1 MSHADAIDQAIAD
14 INAFSFGPAEK
25 VRAIK
30 ALSAAAKFL
39 RKNQANLRDNFA
51 RTAISG
57 LATCPSGARAEQI
70 AARAYSIA
78 DAMMLERRISRSAMS
93 VEEDEE

>member
-30 ALSAAAKFL
+30 ALRAAAKFL

-57 LATCPSGARAEQI
+57 LADRNELGPGQI

-78 DAMMLERRISRSAMS
+78 DAMMLERRNSRSAMS